1 MSEHLRQQI
10 RDQVVS
16 TLQAD
21 PAVTALVGDR
31 VMASW
36 RRPLSRGRLPAI
48 LVYTDSEEAEVSESA
63 TPTYDRALALQV
75 ECLVEQTAAPEDLL
89 DSMALAVEQALHADR
104 SRGGLAEETLY
115 TGCEVG
121 VLMEGNRT
129 AGSIRL
135 AFRIDYRL

>member
-1 MSEHLRQQI
+1 MSQHLRRQI

-16 TLQAD
+16 TLKAD
-21 PAVTALVGDR
+21 AGVSALVGDR
-31 VMASW
+31 VLASW

-48 LVYTDSEEAEVSESA
+48 LVYTDSEEAEVTESA

-121 VLMEGNRT
+121 VVTDGNRA
-129 AGSIRL
+129 AGSLRL
-135 AFRIDYRL
+135 AFRVEYRQ